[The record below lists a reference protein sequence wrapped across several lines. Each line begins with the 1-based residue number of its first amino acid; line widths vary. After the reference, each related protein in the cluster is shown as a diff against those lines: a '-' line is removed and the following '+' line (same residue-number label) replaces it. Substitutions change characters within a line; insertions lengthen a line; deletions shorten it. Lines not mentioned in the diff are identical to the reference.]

1 MNFTKDMELKEA
13 DIKSF
18 KIKNKRNLKIGEKNN
33 KYKSF

>member
-18 KIKNKRNLKIGEKNN
+18 KIKDKRSLETEEKNN

>member
-1 MNFTKDMELKEA
+1 MNFTKDMELKET

-18 KIKNKRNLKIGEKNN
+18 KIRDKRSLETEEKNN